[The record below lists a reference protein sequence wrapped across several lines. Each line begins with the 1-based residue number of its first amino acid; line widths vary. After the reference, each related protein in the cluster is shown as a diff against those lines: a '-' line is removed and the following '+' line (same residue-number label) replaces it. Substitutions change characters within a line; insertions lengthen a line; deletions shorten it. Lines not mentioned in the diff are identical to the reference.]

1 MPVTSSSSSEQ
12 VKIPIPMSPTSTIT
26 FDPWIVTHRSGSLK
40 SGCRFSFGFSWR
52 GSGELFRGRQTVE
65 ILPAPLTINIGRQRP
80 RVPSCHEKQQR
91 KLSALSIQLEPKTQT
106 VDVSAAKQDRKGRN
120 DGKMPSIPGVV
131 RVSDQRQNRKS
142 VRLSLPVYLL
152 AARLRCGGFF
162 RVNPYITAGRVLQ
175 KGS

>member
-1 MPVTSSSSSEQ
+1 
-12 VKIPIPMSPTSTIT
+12 
-26 FDPWIVTHRSGSLK
+26 
-40 SGCRFSFGFSWR
+40 
-52 GSGELFRGRQTVE
+52 
-65 ILPAPLTINIGRQRP
+65 
-80 RVPSCHEKQQR
+80 
-91 KLSALSIQLEPKTQT
+91 
-106 VDVSAAKQDRKGRN
+106 
-120 DGKMPSIPGVV
+120 MPSLPGVV